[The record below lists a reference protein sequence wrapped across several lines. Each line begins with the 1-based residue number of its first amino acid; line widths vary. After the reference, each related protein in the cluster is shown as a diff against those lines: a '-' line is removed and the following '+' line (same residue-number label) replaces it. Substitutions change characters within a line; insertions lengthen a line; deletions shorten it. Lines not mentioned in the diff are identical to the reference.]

1 MMREK
6 MREEHDFPTKKI
18 FTYLVIVGLA
28 LLSAMNYQLFVFPN
42 KFAPAGL
49 NGLCTMIQYVL
60 HINVGYMNLIINIPL
75 AFVVYRHVSK
85 VIAVRSMIYVV
96 CFSLSLI
103 LLEHVDIS
111 AFAYSTDNGTSTIL
125 GPLVAGIIN
134 GACYSMLI
142 KACSSTGGTDFVATL
157 VRKRHAEMNFMWI
170 VFTLNSLVAIISY
183 FVYGYQIE
191 PVLLCILYSF
201 MSSTVSDKVLKSGRS
216 AIRFEIITDYA
227 DALSEEIITKLH
239 HSATLVPGKGMYSGH
254 KTNILVCIINKTQI
268 PVLGS
273 IIAHYPH
280 TFAVMSSVTEVM
292 GNFKHMNTNGTESNI
307 FLDTGDGSAV

>member
-1 MMREK
+1 MVK
-6 MREEHDFPTKKI
+6 EEYMFPKKKC
-18 FTYLVIVGLA
+18 FTYVVIIGLA
-28 LLSAMNYQLFVFPN
+28 LISAINYQLFVFPN

-60 HINVGYMNLIINIPL
+60 GINVGYMNLIINIPL
-75 AFVVYRHVSK
+75 AIIVYKYVSK
-85 VIAVRSMIYVV
+85 VISLRSMVYVIS
-96 CFSLSLI
+96 FSLALI
-103 LLEHVDIS
+103 VLDKIDIGE
-111 AFAYSTDNGTSTIL
+111 FAYATDNGTSTIL

-170 VFTLNSLVAIISY
+170 VFSLNTLVAFMSF
-183 FVYGYQIE
+183 FVYDYKIE

-201 MSSTVSDKVLKSGRS
+201 MSSSVSDKVLKSGRS
-216 AIRFEIITDYA
+216 AIRFEIITDHA
-227 DALSEEIITKLH
+227 EQISQEIITRLN

-254 KTNILVCIINKTQI
+254 ETNILVCIINKTQI

-273 IIAHYPH
+273 IIRAYPN

-292 GNFKHMNTNGTESNI
+292 GNFKHMTTNGTESNI
-307 FLDTGDGSAV
+307 FLDSGDGSGV

>member
-1 MMREK
+1 MMKEEK
-6 MREEHDFPTKKI
+6 PVTKKKI
-18 FTYLVIVGLA
+18 LTYGVIVGLA
-28 LLSAMNYQLFVFPN
+28 LFSAVNYQLFVFPN

-60 HINVGYMNLIINIPL
+60 GINVGYMNLIINIPL
-75 AFVVYRHVSK
+75 AIIVYRTVSK
-85 VIAVRSMIYVV
+85 VIATRSMVYVV
-96 CFSLSLI
+96 SFSLALI
-103 LLEHVDIS
+103 MLEHTDLS
-111 AFAYSTDNGTSTIL
+111 TFAYATENGTSTIL

-142 KACSSTGGTDFVATL
+142 KACSSTGGTDFIATL

-170 VFTLNSLVAIISY
+170 VFTMNSVVAILSF
-183 FVYGYQIE
+183 FVYDYKIE

-201 MSSTVSDKVLKSGRS
+201 MSSSVSDRVLKSGRS

-227 DALSEEIITKLH
+227 AQISQEIITKLN

-254 KTNILVCIINKTQI
+254 ETNILVCIINKTQI

-273 IIAHYPH
+273 IIRSYPN

-292 GNFKHMNTNGTESNI
+292 GNFKHMNTDGTESNI
-307 FLDTGDGSAV
+307 FLDSGDGSEV

>member
-1 MMREK
+1 MMRELK
-6 MREEHDFPTKKI
+6 RDHNLPTKKI
-18 FTYLVIVGLA
+18 TTYLVIIGLA
-28 LLSAMNYQLFVFPN
+28 LLSAVNYQLFVFPN

-60 HINVGYMNLIINIPL
+60 HINVGYMNLLINIPL

-85 VIAVRSMIYVV
+85 VIAIRSMVYVI

-111 AFAYSTDNGTSTIL
+111 AFAYSTQNGTSTIL

-142 KACSSTGGTDFVATL
+142 KVCASTGGTDFVATL
-157 VRKRHAEMNFMWI
+157 VRKKHAEMNFMWI
-170 VFTLNSLVAIISY
+170 VFALNSFVAFISY
-183 FVYGYQIE
+183 FVYGYEIE

-227 DALSEEIITKLH
+227 ESLSEEIITKLH

-254 KTNILVCIINKTQI
+254 ETNILVCIINKTQI
-268 PVLGS
+268 PVLAG
-273 IIAHYPH
+273 IIAHYPK

-307 FLDTGDGSAV
+307 YLDTGDGSAV

>member
-1 MMREK
+1 MIMMKEEK
-6 MREEHDFPTKKI
+6 AVTKKKI
-18 FTYLVIVGLA
+18 LTYVVIVGLA
-28 LLSAMNYQLFVFPN
+28 LLSAVNYQMFVFPN

-60 HINVGYMNLIINIPL
+60 GINVGYMNLIINIPL
-75 AFVVYRHVSK
+75 AIIVYRTVSK
-85 VIAVRSMIYVV
+85 VIATRSMVYVV
-96 CFSLSLI
+96 SFSLGLI
-103 LLEHVDIS
+103 VLEHTDLS
-111 AFAYSTDNGTSTIL
+111 AFAYATENGTSTIL

-142 KACSSTGGTDFVATL
+142 KACSSTGGTDFIATL

-170 VFTLNSLVAIISY
+170 VFTMNSVVAILSF
-183 FVYGYQIE
+183 FVYDYKIE

-201 MSSTVSDKVLKSGRS
+201 MSSSVSDRVLKSGRS

-227 DALSEEIITKLH
+227 AQISQEIITKLN

-254 KTNILVCIINKTQI
+254 ETNILVCIINKTQI

-273 IIAHYPH
+273 IIRSYPN

-292 GNFKHMNTNGTESNI
+292 GNFKHMNTDGTESNI
-307 FLDTGDGSAV
+307 FLDSGDGSEV

>member
-1 MMREK
+1 MMKE
-6 MREEHDFPTKKI
+6 DSLFPKKKFI
-18 FTYLVIVGLA
+18 TYVVIIGLA
-28 LLSAMNYQLFVFPN
+28 LLSAINYQLFVFPN

-60 HINVGYMNLIINIPL
+60 GINVGYLNLIINIPL
-75 AFVVYRHVSK
+75 AFIVYRNVSK
-85 VIAVRSMIYVV
+85 VISMRSMVYVIS
-96 CFSLSLI
+96 FSLALI
-103 LLEHVDIS
+103 ALEHVDIS
-111 AFAYSTDNGTSTIL
+111 TFAYSTENGTSTIL
-125 GPLVAGIIN
+125 GPLTAGIIN
-134 GACYSMLI
+134 GACYSLLI
-142 KACSSTGGTDFVATL
+142 KSCSSTGGTDFVAAL

-170 VFTLNSLVAIISY
+170 VFSLNSFVAVLSY
-183 FVYGYQIE
+183 FVYDFQIE

-201 MSSTVSDKVLKSGRS
+201 MSSTISDRVLKSGRS

-227 DALSEEIITKLH
+227 EQISQEIITKLN

-254 KTNILVCIINKTQI
+254 ETNILVCIINKTQI

-273 IIAHYPH
+273 IIRNYPN

-307 FLDTGDGSAV
+307 FLDSGDGSAV